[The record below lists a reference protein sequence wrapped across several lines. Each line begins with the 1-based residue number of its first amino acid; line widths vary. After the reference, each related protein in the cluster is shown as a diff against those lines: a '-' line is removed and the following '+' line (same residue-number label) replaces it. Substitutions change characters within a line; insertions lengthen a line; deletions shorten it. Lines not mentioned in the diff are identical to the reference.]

1 MATRDS
7 LHIDLTNSDFMM
19 ASNVL
24 QRETN
29 PLPTTRM
36 TLLVFGRP
44 LRRAVAA
51 VVLSLSVLGG
61 HGSPVCAQA
70 VQGSGEYVTRAKQA
84 IVMDAV
90 SGAVLFQYHADDLV
104 PPASMSKLMTL
115 AVVFR
120 ALKTGQIKL
129 EDSILMSEN
138 AWRRGGA
145 PSRTSAM
152 MVPLNTRTKLDD
164 LLQGIIVQSGND
176 AAIAVAE
183 GMAGSEGAF
192 AKLMIDE
199 ARRIGLKKSEFRNA
213 TGLSAAGHV
222 MTVRELALLARH
234 LIREYPEMYGRFA
247 QKEFNYGKHKFI
259 NRNPLL
265 FAGIGADGLKTG
277 HLTEAGYGVVGSA
290 VQDGKRLIA
299 VISGLNTDVDR
310 KEESRKIFEW
320 GFKNFAEFKVFDA
333 GEIVGHARVWG
344 GNKLYV
350 PLKGKGDV
358 SVVLPRF
365 PANQKL
371 KGEIIYQGPLKPPV
385 KEGDQVAVLRVTSS
399 SGASND
405 VALFATED
413 VAPAGMVRKG
423 FDSLAHM
430 AERAVGM
437 ALSRVKSSKSETVV
451 SPPSTTVPPASPPA
465 AVAPASGV
473 APTQSP

>member
-1 MATRDS
+1 
-7 LHIDLTNSDFMM
+7 
-19 ASNVL
+19 
-24 QRETN
+24 
-29 PLPTTRM
+29 
-36 TLLVFGRP
+36 
-44 LRRAVAA
+44 
-51 VVLSLSVLGG
+51 
-61 HGSPVCAQA
+61 
-70 VQGSGEYVTRAKQA
+70 
-84 IVMDAV
+84 
-90 SGAVLFQYHADDLV
+90 
-104 PPASMSKLMTL
+104 MTL
-115 AVVFR
+115 AMVFR
-120 ALKTGQIKL
+120 GLKTGQIKL
-129 EDSILMSEN
+129 EDQFLMSEN

-192 AKLMIDE
+192 AKLMTEE

-222 MTVRELALLARH
+222 MTVRELAILARH
-234 LIREYPEMYGRFA
+234 LVREYPDMYTRFA
-247 QKEFNYGKHKFI
+247 QKEFSYGKHKFI

-277 HLTEAGYGVVGSA
+277 HLTESGYGVVGSA

-299 VISGLNTDVDR
+299 VISGLTSDVDR

-320 GFKNFAEFKVFDA
+320 GFKNFAEFKVFDV
-333 GEIVGHARVWG
+333 GEVVGHARVWG
-344 GNKLYV
+344 GNTLYV

-405 VALFATED
+405 VALFAAED
-413 VAPAGMVRKG
+413 VVPAGIVRKG
-423 FDSLAHM
+423 LDSLAHM
-430 AERAVGM
+430 AERAVGV
-437 ALSRVKSSKSETVV
+437 ALSRVRSKGDAPSAAG
-451 SPPSTTVPPASPPA
+451 SPGLQPLPA
-465 AVAPASGV
+465 APQ
-473 APTQSP
+473 TSP